1 MPEIKILIA
10 IGFIVFQIIRFFMKK
25 SKPEETKTSE
35 TLEDM
40 IERMNQKPKEAEQ
53 KFKSYPQKAPIIATE
68 YIEESLSQSNNKYKA
83 YDTYQG
89 NNVSNINY
97 DRDSNAS
104 QNLKEGKYKEFD
116 SKSKPNEYLEKIKD
130 PKSFKDAFVLN
141 EILNNKYLD

>member
-10 IGFIVFQIIRFFMKK
+10 IGFVVFQIIRFFLKK
-25 SKPEETKTSE
+25 SKETDSKTSE
-35 TLEDM
+35 TLDEM
-40 IERMNQKPKEAEQ
+40 IERMNNSPKKAEQ
-53 KFKSYPQKAPIIATE
+53 NHNTFKKSPIIATE
-68 YIEESLSQSNNKYKA
+68 YVEESPSLSNNKYKA
-83 YDTYQG
+83 YDAYQG

-116 SKSKPNEYLEKIKD
+116 SKLKRNEYLEKIKD